1 LHPAGRRRLA
11 PKKREGVTMA
21 TRKYKNTKWTPAE
34 VQYLRANYGTVAT
47 AKIAKKLDRSMS
59 AVYTKAGDLG
69 LTRTDGEPP
78 GPKAPKHKRLDIAPG
93 DRVRVTLPV
102 LKGVNGEGE
111 IGKKGVGRR
120 GKRQHTG
127 RVLQVHER
135 YILVQL
141 PGWRECV
148 NVGTVIAGEAQIE
161 LLERGKV
168 A

>member
-1 LHPAGRRRLA
+1 
-11 PKKREGVTMA
+11 MA

-34 VQYLRANYGTVAT
+34 AQYLRANYGTVAT

-93 DRVRVTLPV
+93 DQVRVTLPAIPG
-102 LKGVNGEGE
+102 LKKTEE
-111 IGKKGVGRR
+111 SRWT
-120 GKRQHTG
+120 KRVYTG
-127 RVLQVHER
+127 RVLRVYER

-141 PGWRECV
+141 PGWKECV
-148 NVGTVIAGEAQIE
+148 NVGTLISGEAQVGT
-161 LLERGKV
+161 LDRERR
-168 A
+168 AEYSE

>member
-1 LHPAGRRRLA
+1 
-11 PKKREGVTMA
+11 MA
-21 TRKYKNTKWTPAE
+21 KRKYKNTKWTPAE

-93 DRVRVTLPV
+93 DQVRVTLPSLPG
-102 LKGVNGEGE
+102 LKKTGES
-111 IGKKGVGRR
+111 RWT
-120 GKRQHTG
+120 KRVYTG
-127 RVLQVHER
+127 RVLEMHER
-135 YILVQL
+135 FVLVQL

-161 LLERGKV
+161 RLEGRK
-168 A
+168 AA